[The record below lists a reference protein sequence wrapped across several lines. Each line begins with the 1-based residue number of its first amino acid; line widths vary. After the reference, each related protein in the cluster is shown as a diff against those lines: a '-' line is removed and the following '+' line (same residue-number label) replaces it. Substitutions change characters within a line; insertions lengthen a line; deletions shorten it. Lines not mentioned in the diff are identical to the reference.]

1 MSRMT
6 KKQHEIIGM
15 FMLGEIGDVEFFE
28 MALDAGMSLA
38 AIETILQSAAAAE

>member
-15 FMLGEIGDVEFFE
+15 FMLGEIGDVEFME
-28 MALDAGMSLA
+28 LALDAGMALA
-38 AIETILQSAAAAE
+38 AIEQILQRAATE